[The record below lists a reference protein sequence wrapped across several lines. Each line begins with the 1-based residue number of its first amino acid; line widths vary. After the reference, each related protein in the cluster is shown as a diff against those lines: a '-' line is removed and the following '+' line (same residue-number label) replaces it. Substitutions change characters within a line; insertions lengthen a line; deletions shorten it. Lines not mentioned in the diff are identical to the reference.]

1 MRFFFRSRQFKI
13 FLSVTAAV
21 IALSLVLSL
30 LGNYIS
36 PQATLGEA
44 IVAPFKS
51 LAATVKNSVSDLSN
65 RLIKSDEIV
74 LENEKLK
81 DELNALREQL
91 VDYETAINDNEFY
104 KDFLEIKENNPDFK
118 FCPAFVTGIDPE
130 DEFKGFTLDKG
141 THDGIELYDP
151 VITDAGLVGY
161 VTELGFSSCKVTTIL
176 SPELV
181 CGAYSSRTDDAGV
194 ISGGREFALRGNTKL
209 YNLSR
214 TCTVAVG
221 DIIVTSGSGV
231 FPDKLIIGTV
241 TNIQSDSL
249 TSSIYAEIEPA
260 VSIDS
265 LKNVMVLTSF
275 DGQGDALVVGE
286 E

>member
-13 FLSVTAAV
+13 FLTVTAII
-21 IALSLVLSL
+21 IALSILLSVLGS
-30 LGNYIS
+30 YIS
-36 PQATLGEA
+36 PQASVGEA

-51 LAATVKNSVSDLSN
+51 LAATLKNSFEDFSN
-65 RLIKSDEIV
+65 RLIKSDEIL

-81 DELNALREQL
+81 DELNELREQL

-118 FCPAFVTGIDPE
+118 FCPAFVTTKDPE
-130 DEFKGFTLDKG
+130 DVFEGFTLDKG
-141 THDGIELYDP
+141 SHDGIELYDP
-151 VITDAGLVGY
+151 VITEEGLVGY
-161 VTELGFSSCKVTTIL
+161 VTEIGFSTCKVTTVL

-181 CGAYSSRTDDAGV
+181 CGAYSSRTNDAGV
-194 ISGGREFALRGNTKL
+194 ISGTREFALEKNTRL

-221 DIIVTSGSGV
+221 DIIITSGSGV
-231 FPDKLIIGTV
+231 FPDQLVIGTV
-241 TNIQSDSL
+241 TNIQSDPL
-249 TSSIYAEIEPA
+249 TSSLYAVIEPA
-260 VSIDS
+260 VRFDE

-275 DGQGDALVVGE
+275 NGQGDALPQGE
-286 E
+286 